1 MGKLV
6 KVVIK
11 INSILSKFNI
21 RIEKI
26 SKNQNL
32 IDILNNLITKLD
44 INLIFDVGANEGQF
58 AKKIIESGYKRNI
71 ISFEPLNNC
80 YENLVLSS
88 SKFKDFLHR
97 KS

>member
-1 MGKLV
+1 M
-6 KVVIK
+6 IK

-80 YENLVLSS
+80 Y
-88 SKFKDFLHR
+88 
-97 KS
+97 